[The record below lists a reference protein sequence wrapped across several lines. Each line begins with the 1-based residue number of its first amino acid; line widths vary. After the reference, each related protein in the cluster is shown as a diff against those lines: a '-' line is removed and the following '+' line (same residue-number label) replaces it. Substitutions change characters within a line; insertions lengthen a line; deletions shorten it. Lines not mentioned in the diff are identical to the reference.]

1 MCDFGIFKKP
11 SSELYLLLIKFV
23 LSLNIWEF
31 GNTKVYK
38 TKTMPLDK
46 NVINEIIDNFSFG

>member
-1 MCDFGIFKKP
+1 MFV
-11 SSELYLLLIKFV
+11 LIKFV
-23 LSLNIWEF
+23 FLSLYNWEF
-31 GNTKVYK
+31 DNTKGYK